1 MEPVFHSINKRAPDE
16 QGEPLSIPPLK
27 KKTLA
32 GDLYTRDAGIES
44 MLIELYALPRTSLVE
59 RAQISRAS
67 DPLYVPS
74 ECIVHLIR
82 TGRDELDEVWFGLL
96 FKVLSKRILNAL
108 PRATMRDGKD
118 TSLTK
123 ESIRDEAFGRFVEIL
138 SSDRQGY
145 DERLDFFEI
154 KFNGA
159 VEKLRLTAQKRAWLS
174 EKRYAPLESD
184 EDGADLSPEVE
195 QAAGAFDP
203 FDVSNLQ
210 SHSYRLC
217 LDAAI
222 NQLSP
227 LQRRIIHML
236 RQGFQIDSNDADTM
250 TIVKAVNRSEKTVRT
265 HRDLAFA
272 VIRDSMKEGGTL

>member
-1 MEPVFHSINKRAPDE
+1 M
-16 QGEPLSIPPLK
+16 PPLRK
-27 KKTLA
+27 KALA

-44 MLIELYALPRTSLVE
+44 MLIELYALPRASVVE
-59 RAQISRAS
+59 RAQVSRAS
-67 DPLYVPS
+67 DPIYIPS

-82 TGRDELDEVWFGLL
+82 ASRDEEGEVWFGLL
-96 FKVLSKRILNAL
+96 FKILSKRILNAL
-108 PRATMRDGKD
+108 PRATTRDGKD

-123 ESIRDEAFGRFVEIL
+123 ESIRDEVFGRFVEIL
-138 SSDRQGY
+138 SSDRQAY
-145 DERLDFFEI
+145 DERLDYFEI

-159 VEKLRLTAQKRAWLS
+159 LEKLRLTAQKRAWLA

-184 EDGADLSPEVE
+184 EESADLSSEVE

-203 FDVSNLQ
+203 FDVSDLQ
-210 SHSYRLC
+210 SHSYRLR

-222 NQLSP
+222 SQLSS

-250 TIVKAVNRSEKTVRT
+250 TIVRAVKRSEKTVIT

-272 VIRDSMKEGGTL
+272 SIRDNMKGGPRSAPLANLNVKHFLTRFL

>member
-1 MEPVFHSINKRAPDE
+1 
-16 QGEPLSIPPLK
+16 LSIPPLK

-32 GDLYTRDAGIES
+32 GELYTRDAGIES
-44 MLIELYALPRTSLVE
+44 MLSELYSLPRASLVE
-59 RAQISRAS
+59 RAQVNRAS
-67 DPLYVPS
+67 DPLYIPS

-82 TGRDELDEVWFGLL
+82 TSRDEEGEVWFGLL
-96 FKVLSKRILNAL
+96 FKILSKRILNAL
-108 PRATMRDGKD
+108 PRATTRDGKD

-159 VEKLRLTAQKRAWLS
+159 LEKLRLTAQKRAWLA
-174 EKRYAPLESD
+174 EKRYASLESD
-184 EDGADLSPEVE
+184 DEGVDLSPEVE
-195 QAAGAFDP
+195 QAACAFDP
-203 FDVSNLQ
+203 FNVSDLQ
-210 SHSYRLC
+210 SRSYRLR
-217 LDAAI
+217 LNAAI

-250 TIVKAVNRSEKTVRT
+250 TIVKAVKRSEKTVRT

-272 VIRDSMKEGGTL
+272 IIRDSMKGGTL

>member
-1 MEPVFHSINKRAPDE
+1 
-16 QGEPLSIPPLK
+16 
-27 KKTLA
+27 
-32 GDLYTRDAGIES
+32 
-44 MLIELYALPRTSLVE
+44 MLIELYALPRASLVE
-59 RAQISRAS
+59 RAQVSRAS
-67 DPLYVPS
+67 DPIYIPS

-82 TGRDELDEVWFGLL
+82 ASRDEEGEVWFGLL
-96 FKVLSKRILNAL
+96 FKILSKRILNAL
-108 PRATMRDGKD
+108 PRATTRDGKD

-123 ESIRDEAFGRFVEIL
+123 ESIRDEVFGRFVEIL
-138 SSDRQGY
+138 SSDRQAY
-145 DERLDFFEI
+145 DERLDYFEI

-159 VEKLRLTAQKRAWLS
+159 LEKLRLTAQKRAWLA

-184 EDGADLSPEVE
+184 EESADLSSEVE

-203 FDVSNLQ
+203 FDVSDLQ
-210 SHSYRLC
+210 SHSYRLR

-222 NQLSP
+222 SQLSS

-250 TIVKAVNRSEKTVRT
+250 TIVRAVKRSEKTVRT

-272 VIRDSMKEGGTL
+272 SIRDNMKGGAR